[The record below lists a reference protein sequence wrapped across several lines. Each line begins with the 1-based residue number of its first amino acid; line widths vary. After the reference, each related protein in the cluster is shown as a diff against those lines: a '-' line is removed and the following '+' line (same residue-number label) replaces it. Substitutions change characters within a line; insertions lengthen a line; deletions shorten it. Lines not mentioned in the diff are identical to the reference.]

1 MSLADASSN
10 SWISLQVSV
19 MCCSDLDTLYKKQGV
34 FINTFSLAYKI
45 SLCEFYRVLRMD
57 VILLNVSSSIS
68 SFLTHDLTYLY
79 TRIHHDLNIVAPLV
93 RYKSLNLVQ
102 CEWVIDC
109 CLAPIQQFFSYIMA
123 RTSYLSMRWWSD
135 PLCSRPT
142 HWVGFL

>member
-1 MSLADASSN
+1 
-10 SWISLQVSV
+10 

-102 CEWVIDC
+102 CE
-109 CLAPIQQFFSYIMA
+109 
-123 RTSYLSMRWWSD
+123 
-135 PLCSRPT
+135 
-142 HWVGFL
+142 